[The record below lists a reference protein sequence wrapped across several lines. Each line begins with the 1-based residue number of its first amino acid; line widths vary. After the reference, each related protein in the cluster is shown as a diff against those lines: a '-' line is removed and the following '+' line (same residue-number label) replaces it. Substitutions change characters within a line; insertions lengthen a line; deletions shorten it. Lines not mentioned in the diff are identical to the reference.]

1 MAAVDLKKSA
11 KTLTAGDE
19 IPIPISQSQSRRLIA
34 NPSFRSETHSQV
46 SDFMALRQVFNFRL
60 IHFFALHPEA
70 CDVLDAILV
79 EPFSQRQ
86 RVVVAQ
92 TEKTQLLASPSPT
105 PSDGVRNNKN
115 GQNKVQLPALLTPR
129 RPMPSCD
136 AEHETINSQ
145 STSCYTPAKRILNFS
160 HSEDYYKVVNQNI
173 PKTTETPFEDENVTF
188 SLEPQKE
195 KSKNILIF
203 LKESRRWLIQNQ
215 LCQSLRRRG
224 YKCTSDCDKI
234 RSTGIRSSS
243 DLLTEDPDNQLIPT
257 VHQRSCSHN

>member
-115 GQNKVQLPALLTPR
+115 GQNKVF
-129 RPMPSCD
+129 
-136 AEHETINSQ
+136 TIQ
-145 STSCYTPAKRILNFS
+145 SSNF
-160 HSEDYYKVVNQNI
+160 
-173 PKTTETPFEDENVTF
+173 
-188 SLEPQKE
+188 
-195 KSKNILIF
+195 KSKSELDI
-203 LKESRRWLIQNQ
+203 
-215 LCQSLRRRG
+215 
-224 YKCTSDCDKI
+224 
-234 RSTGIRSSS
+234 
-243 DLLTEDPDNQLIPT
+243 
-257 VHQRSCSHN
+257 

>member
-1 MAAVDLKKSA
+1 MNITLLVDVV
-11 KTLTAGDE
+11 
-19 IPIPISQSQSRRLIA
+19 
-34 NPSFRSETHSQV
+34 ETHSQV

-160 HSEDYYKVVNQNI
+160 HSEGDKIALDCMTDLSDYYKVVNQNI

-224 YKCTSDCDKI
+224 YKCTSDTVTRFDQPELDPLRISSPRI
-234 RSTGIRSSS
+234 RII
-243 DLLTEDPDNQLIPT
+243 N
-257 VHQRSCSHN
+257 